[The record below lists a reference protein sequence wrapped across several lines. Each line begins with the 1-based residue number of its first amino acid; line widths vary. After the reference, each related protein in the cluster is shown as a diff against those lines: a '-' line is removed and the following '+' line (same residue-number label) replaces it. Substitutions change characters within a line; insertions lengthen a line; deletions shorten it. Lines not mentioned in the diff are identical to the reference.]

1 MIFSEQWIREW
12 VNPAIDTA
20 DLMEQLTM
28 AGLEVDGSSPVAN
41 TFSGIV
47 VGEVLAVEQHPD
59 ADKLSICRVSDGK
72 DELQVVCG
80 APNVKAGMKAPFAC
94 IGAEIHTPDSE
105 KPFVIKQAKLRGA
118 ESSGMLCSAEELG
131 LEESSEGLLELP
143 ADAPVGEDVR
153 TYLNFDDTSIELDLT
168 PNRGDCLCIAGL
180 AREIGTLNETEV
192 CVPQIDFVPATIEDI
207 FKVEITAA
215 DQCPRYLGRVIRG
228 INPLAE
234 TPLWMQEKLRRCGL
248 RSIDPVVD
256 VTNFVLIELGQPM
269 HAFDLAKLQGSIDV
283 RLADDG
289 EKITLLD
296 GKEIAM
302 NSDTLVIADQS
313 GPVAMAGIMG
323 GLGTAVSAE
332 TRDVFLECAFFA
344 PLAIA
349 GRARSYGMH
358 TDASHRYERGV
369 DYELQQRATER
380 ATQLLL
386 DIVGG
391 EAGPIQE
398 SVGNLPQARQVT
410 LQYESVPR
418 FLGIEL
424 APERIREILGRLG
437 LQQQNESESAITVD
451 VPSYRFDI
459 EIEADLIEELAR
471 VYGYN
476 KIPPVGG
483 MGRQTLTAR
492 KEGQLPIQRVK
503 QHLVTLGYQEV
514 VTYSFIDPKLSNLLC
529 GENPAIVSLENPI
542 SSDMSIMRT
551 SLLPGLVATLKYNE
565 NRQQERMRLFETG
578 QVFTKQDEG
587 FDQPTMLA
595 GLVSGS
601 EMPKNWSN
609 SSRIVD
615 FYDVKGDVESLLS
628 LGGREA
634 VFSFVPG
641 QHSAM
646 HGGQCAEIRQHGKTI
661 GHLGAIHP
669 SIVRELG
676 LNSGVYLFEL
686 TLDVL
691 LNRQIPSTRALSRF
705 PEVTRDLA
713 ILVNNETSAADILA
727 SVRENAGECLTELRL
742 FDVYQGDAV
751 ETGKKSL
758 ALGLTWQHPSRTL
771 NDDEVNEIIACCI
784 KALEQKFEARL
795 RTAG

>member
-1 MIFSEQWIREW
+1 MIFNEQWIREW
-12 VNPAIDTA
+12 VDPAIDTA
-20 DLMEQLTM
+20 GLMEQLTM
-28 AGLEVDGSSPVAN
+28 AGLEVDGSAPVAN
-41 TFSGIV
+41 AFSGIV
-47 VGEVLAVEQHPD
+47 VGEVLAVEPHPD
-59 ADKLSICRVSDGK
+59 ADKLNLCRVNDGM
-72 DELQVVCG
+72 DEIQVVCG
-80 APNVKAGMKAPFAC
+80 APNVHAGMKAPFAR
-94 IGAEIHTPDSE
+94 IGAEIHTPESD

-131 LEESSEGLLELP
+131 LEESSDGLLELP
-143 ADAPVGEDVR
+143 ADAPVGEDIR
-153 TYLNFDDTSIELDLT
+153 AYLQLNDTSIELDLT
-168 PNRGDCLCIAGL
+168 PNRGDCLSISGL
-180 AREIGTLNETEV
+180 AREIGTLNEAEV
-192 CVPQIDFVPATIEDI
+192 SVPQIASVPASIDDT
-207 FKVEITAA
+207 FKVGITAA

-228 INPLAE
+228 INPSAE

-269 HAFDLAKLQGSIDV
+269 HAFDLARLQGSIDV
-283 RLADDG
+283 RLAGEG

-296 GKEIAM
+296 GKEVAM
-302 NSDTLVIADQS
+302 SPDTLVIADQS

-323 GLGTAVSAE
+323 GLGTAVSDE
-332 TRDVFLECAFFA
+332 TRDVFLECAFFS

-349 GRARSYGMH
+349 GRARSYGLH

-369 DYELQQRATER
+369 DHDLQQRATER

-391 EAGPIQE
+391 EAGPVEE
-398 SVGNLPQARQVT
+398 SLGNLPQAKQVT

-418 FLGIEL
+418 FLGVEL
-424 APERIREILGRLG
+424 ETGRIKDILSRLG
-437 LQQQNESESAITVD
+437 LQLASESETAIIVD

-471 VYGYN
+471 VHGYN
-476 KIPPVGG
+476 NIPPIGG
-483 MGRQTLTAR
+483 MGRQNLTAR
-492 KEGQLPIQRVK
+492 KEGRLPIQRVK
-503 QHLVTLGYQEV
+503 QHLVSLGYQEV

-529 GENPAIVSLENPI
+529 GESASPIALQNPI
-542 SSDMSIMRT
+542 ASDMSVMRT
-551 SLLPGLVATLKYNE
+551 SLLPGLVAAMKYNE

-578 QVFTKQDEG
+578 QAFSQQGQG

-601 EMPKNWSN
+601 RMPKNWSN
-609 SSRIVD
+609 SSEIYD
-615 FYDVKGDVESLLS
+615 FYDVKGDLESLLN
-628 LGGREA
+628 LGANGAE
-634 VFSFVPG
+634 FDFVPG

-646 HGGQCAEIRQHGKTI
+646 HGGQCAEIRQDSAVI

-669 SIVRELG
+669 SIKRELD
-676 LNSGVYLFEL
+676 LNSDVFLFEII
-686 TLDVL
+686 LDVL
-691 LNRQIPSTRALSRF
+691 LNRQIPAAQPLSRF

-713 ILVNNETSAADILA
+713 ILVNNETSAADILG
-727 SVRENAGECLTELRL
+727 SVRENAGECLTDLRL

-784 KALEQKFEARL
+784 KALEQRFEARL

>member
-12 VNPAIDTA
+12 VSPEINTA
-20 DLMEQLTM
+20 ELMEQLTM
-28 AGLEVDGSSPVAN
+28 AGLEVDGSAPVAN
-41 TFSGIV
+41 TFNGIV
-47 VGEVLAVEQHPD
+47 VGEVLAVEPHPD
-59 ADKLSICRVSDGK
+59 ADKLRICRVSDGN

-80 APNVKAGMKAPFAC
+80 APNVRPGMKVPFAR

-143 ADAPVGEDVR
+143 DAASVGQDVR
-153 TYLNFDDTSIELDLT
+153 SYLNLDDTSIELDLT

-180 AREIGTLNETEV
+180 AREIGTLNEAGV
-192 CVPQIDFVPATIEDI
+192 CVPKIDAVPSSVNDS

-228 INPLAE
+228 INPSAE

-269 HAFDLAKLQGSIDV
+269 HAFDLAKLQGSIDI
-283 RLADDG
+283 RLADEG

-296 GKEIAM
+296 GKEVTM

-323 GLGTAVSAE
+323 GLGTAVSE
-332 TRDVFLECAFFA
+332 DTRDVFLECAFFA

-369 DYELQQRATER
+369 DYNLQLRATER
-380 ATQLLL
+380 ATRLLL

-398 SVGNLPQARQVT
+398 SLGNLPQARQVT

-424 APERIREILGRLG
+424 ESERIKDILIRLG
-437 LQQQNESESAITVD
+437 LQLQSESDTAITVD

-476 KIPPVGG
+476 NIPPVGG
-483 MGRQTLTAR
+483 KGRQSLSAL
-492 KEGQLPIQRVK
+492 KEGRLPIQRVK
-503 QHLVTLGYQEV
+503 QQLVTLGYQEV

-529 GENPAIVSLENPI
+529 GHDSTQVSLENPI
-542 SSDMSIMRT
+542 SSDMSVMRT

-565 NRQQERMRLFETG
+565 NRQQERMRLFESG
-578 QVFTKQDEG
+578 QAFSEQDEG
-587 FDQPTMLA
+587 FAQPTMLA

-601 EMPKNWSN
+601 KMPESWCN
-609 SSRIVD
+609 SSEIVD

-634 VFSFVPG
+634 GFSFVPG

-646 HGGQCAEIRQHGKTI
+646 HGGQCAEIRQNGKTV
-661 GHLGAIHP
+661 GYLGAIHP
-669 SIVRELG
+669 SIKRELG
-676 LNSGVYLFEL
+676 LNSGIYLFEL
-686 TLDVL
+686 SLDVL
-691 LNRQIPSTRALSRF
+691 LDRQIPAAGTLSRF

-727 SVRENAGECLTELRL
+727 SVRENAGECLSDLRL

-784 KALEQKFEARL
+784 KALEEKFEAGL
-795 RTAG
+795 RN

>member
-20 DLMEQLTM
+20 GLMEQLTM
-28 AGLEVDGSSPVAN
+28 AGLEVDGSVPVAN
-41 TFSGIV
+41 IFDGIV
-47 VGEVLAVEQHPD
+47 VGEVLAVDSHPD
-59 ADKLSICRVSDGK
+59 ADKLSICKVSDGQE
-72 DELQVVCG
+72 ELQVVCG
-80 APNVKAGMKAPFAC
+80 APNVRAGMKAPFAR
-94 IGAEIHTPDSE
+94 IGASIHAAESD
-105 KPFVIKQAKLRGA
+105 KPFVIRRAKLRGA
-118 ESSGMLCSAEELG
+118 GSSGMLCSAEELG
-131 LEESSEGLLELP
+131 LAESSDGLLELP
-143 ADAPVGEDVR
+143 ADAPVGENVR
-153 TYLNFDDTSIELDLT
+153 VYLGLDDTSIELDLT
-168 PNRGDCLCIAGL
+168 PNRGDCLSITGL
-180 AREIGTLNETEV
+180 AREIGTLNEAEV
-192 CVPQIDFVPATIEDI
+192 CAPQVDPVAATINDT

-228 INPLAE
+228 IDTSAS

-269 HAFDLAKLQGSIDV
+269 HAFDLGKLQGSIDV
-283 RLADDG
+283 RLSGDG
-289 EKITLLD
+289 EKISLLD
-296 GKEIAM
+296 GKEVAM
-302 NSDTLVIADQS
+302 TSGTLVIADQS

-323 GLGTAVSAE
+323 GLGTAVSDE
-332 TRDVFLECAFFA
+332 TQDVFLECAFFS

-349 GRARSYGMH
+349 GRARSYGLH

-369 DYELQQRATER
+369 DYEAQWRATER

-391 EAGPIQE
+391 EAGPIEE
-398 SVGNLPQARQVT
+398 SLGNLPQARQVT
-410 LQYESVPR
+410 LQYDSVPR

-424 APERIREILGRLG
+424 EPSRIKLILERLG
-437 LQQQNESESAITVD
+437 LELKSESDSELTYS

-476 KIPPVGG
+476 NIPPVGG

-492 KEGQLPIQRVK
+492 REGLLPVQRVK
-503 QHLVTLGYQEV
+503 QHLVALGYQEV
-514 VTYSFIDPKLSNLLC
+514 VTYSFIDPKLSNMIC
-529 GENPAIVSLENPI
+529 GESAAPVALQNPI
-542 SSDMSIMRT
+542 SSDMSVMRT
-551 SLLPGLVATLKYNE
+551 SLLPGLVATLQYNE

-578 QVFTKQDEG
+578 QAFSAQDGE

-601 EMPKNWSN
+601 KMPKNWSN
-609 SSRIVD
+609 SSEKCD
-615 FYDVKGDVESLLS
+615 FYDVKGDIESLLG
-628 LGGREA
+628 LGAREA
-634 VFSFVPG
+634 SFSFLPG

-646 HGGQCAEIRQHGKTI
+646 HSGQCAVILQNGIAI
-661 GHLGAIHP
+661 GHVGAIHP
-669 SIVRELG
+669 SIKRELD
-676 LNSGVYLFEL
+676 LNTDVFLFEL
-686 TLDVL
+686 PLEPL
-691 LNRQIPSTRALSRF
+691 LTRQIPAANPLSRY

-713 ILVNNETSAADILA
+713 ILVDNATSAADILA
-727 SVRENAGECLTELRL
+727 SVSENAGECLADLRL

-784 KALEQKFEARL
+784 NALEEKFAARL
-795 RTAG
+795 RN